1 MRIAHSVE
9 SHLVVSVIGRHC
21 GHRSG
26 HHGDS
31 RERGGGRVI
40 EVALACAVPGGSVEA
55 GAAAA
60 ESLDSGGAAEGAA
73 PGGGGRGD
81 GGAFE
86 AAAVAAESIHGAG
99 AHSPATQS
107 GPWRSLDVTW
117 RAAAGGRHLSRGRT
131 RNGVGATIWRT
142 VRTVLRFG
150 RGGGVVARR
159 QEGESATRRLSRGR
173 GGSDDGVARYHAG
186 LLVAR
191 WLNRGRSLMLRRRL
205 RRLAARSRSGWR
217 RLLRLRPQRPGGSVP
232 EGPT

>member
-73 PGGGGRGD
+73 PGGGGLGD
-81 GGAFE
+81 GGAVE

-99 AHSPATQS
+99 PHSPATQS
-107 GPWRSLDVTW
+107 GPWLHKLGRSM
-117 RAAAGGRHLSRGRT
+117 SRGAPR
-131 RNGVGATIWRT
+131 REGGISVEAGPGMAVRSQYGALCAPSCGSGEAAVWS
-142 VRTVLRFG
+142 LEG
-150 RGGGVVARR
+150 RRAR
-159 QEGESATRRLSRGR
+159 A
-173 GGSDDGVARYHAG
+173 
-186 LLVAR
+186 
-191 WLNRGRSLMLRRRL
+191 
-205 RRLAARSRSGWR
+205 
-217 RLLRLRPQRPGGSVP
+217 PPGG
-232 EGPT
+232 